1 MFASEYTRLNNQ
13 MQNLQL
19 CSRRKSSW
27 EVLQN
32 QRKSKVSSMYAGFS
46 SVFIHWYP
54 GWELVPDSGVCSCRF
69 MLMFVPQ
76 LMIFASEYA
85 RLKNQ
90 MQNLQV
96 E

>member
-1 MFASEYTRLNNQ
+1 
-13 MQNLQL
+13 MQQKEKQL
-19 CSRRKSSW
+19 GGSA
-27 EVLQN
+27 
-32 QRKSKVSSMYAGFS
+32 KSKVSSMYAGFN

-54 GWELVPDSGVCSCRF
+54 GWELVLDSGLCSCRF
-69 MLMFVPQ
+69 MLMFVPV

-85 RLKNQ
+85 RLKIQ